1 MMHSDVLVARQWK
14 LRCSFTCK
22 KVHGWSSRGGRKQRH
37 ALPFPLS
44 LIFLHSPSLFPPF
57 LPLSSAL
64 AQDCINILLK
74 PVSTAARSPSL
85 PPSLLRWLF
94 LFPPFLT
101 VAFRFFSVSLFCW
114 RDRFPHN
121 FYQPVQKGEAVLLSS
136 VRSSPCC
143 THAHSHTCVHTH
155 TYWGG
160 GYRCLWQSMLI
171 GSEWLLPLV
180 GEWNGYF

>member
-1 MMHSDVLVARQWK
+1 MFWWPGNESWNA
-14 LRCSFTCK
+14 
-22 KVHGWSSRGGRKQRH
+22 
-37 ALPFPLS
+37 ALPVKRCMGGAQEVGEATSCAPLSPPLS